1 MIENGLENITRIQ
14 ELLPTRDLAQ
24 FEERWHKKLDPD
36 RKFEWT
42 KEEEWIIFLKIRD
55 FKRSE
60 EDSSSE

>member
-42 KEEEWIIFLKIRD
+42 KEE
-55 FKRSE
+55 
-60 EDSSSE
+60 